1 MFDQRVRKAIA
12 WIVLFGCLAVPLGF
26 EFKEAAGYK
35 ARQQTQ
41 SSQNRPEKKSD
52 DVVVPDKAD
61 DRIARYTFWLA
72 MLTGGL
78 VVVSAVQI
86 FFLIRADKTARIMAE
101 TAQRQATT
109 MGSWADAADKQM
121 LLIGQQTDIQR
132 KQHTLGQLQFF
143 ATHRPRLH
151 VRHVSL
157 VDPLG
162 RVIDEAGWDHGD
174 DVKGGLVVVNAGG
187 SDATVVH
194 SRYRIFFSE
203 KGLPAGGM
211 PEEETFQQILLPD
224 QILGIGESCA
234 IPLSG
239 KAEMPG
245 QTAAT
250 SETRFLRRYEIEHW
264 NVYVMGEIRYRDEGG
279 AERFMGFCRK
289 READGRFRP
298 VDDPDYE
305 WED

>member
-12 WIVLFGCLAVPLGF
+12 WIVLFGCSAVPLGF

-121 LLIGQQTDIQR
+121 FSSDNKPTFSANNIPWGSCNSSLRIVRACMFVMSLSLI
-132 KQHTLGQLQFF
+132 
-143 ATHRPRLH
+143 P
-151 VRHVSL
+151 
-157 VDPLG
+157 
-162 RVIDEAGWDHGD
+162 W
-174 DVKGGLVVVNAGG
+174 
-187 SDATVVH
+187 
-194 SRYRIFFSE
+194 
-203 KGLPAGGM
+203 
-211 PEEETFQQILLPD
+211 EE
-224 QILGIGESCA
+224 
-234 IPLSG
+234 
-239 KAEMPG
+239 
-245 QTAAT
+245 
-250 SETRFLRRYEIEHW
+250 
-264 NVYVMGEIRYRDEGG
+264 
-279 AERFMGFCRK
+279 
-289 READGRFRP
+289 
-298 VDDPDYE
+298 
-305 WED
+305 